1 MLPIIA
7 LHAANL
13 RSGGTGIGD
22 RELPAPQAGL
32 MAQLAAGI
40 VGGQMPWALLVMGVA
55 FGLALVMLEAPSPML
70 IAVGM
75 YLPFETVSAILVGGV
90 IKWVSDS
97 ITPSERRPAVEEKG
111 VLIASGLI
119 AGEAI
124 AGILLPVLFL
134 AGVKSLTQVLT
145 GSGEVS
151 IYTRYGGYLSVA
163 AFAAIA
169 WALIAAP
176 RRAAR

>member
-1 MLPIIA
+1 
-7 LHAANL
+7 
-13 RSGGTGIGD
+13 
-22 RELPAPQAGL
+22 
-32 MAQLAAGI
+32 
-40 VGGQMPWALLVMGVA
+40 
-55 FGLALVMLEAPSPML
+55 
-70 IAVGM
+70 M

-90 IKWVSDS
+90 IKWISDS
-97 ITPSERRPAVEEKG
+97 ITSPERRPAVEEKG

-134 AGVKSLTQVLT
+134 TGVKSLTQTLT
-145 GSGEVS
+145 GSREIP
-151 IYTRYGGYLSVA
+151 IYTRYGGSLSLA